1 MPTKPK
7 IVTLT
12 NASVDVLNAIRNN
25 ASVNYRNYVPIATP
39 DADCIRDIGAI
50 IMDYPAL
57 QNEFLSA
64 LINRIG
70 KVILTSKLY
79 DNPWAMFKKGMLE
92 FGETVEEIF
101 VDLAKPYQY
110 DPAVAESQVFK
121 REIPAVRSAFHV
133 MNYQKYYKATIQQE
147 QLRQAFM
154 SWDGINELIGK
165 IVDAMYTSA
174 AYDEFLTMKY
184 MLAKQ
189 MLMGRIKPHTISY
202 ASAADAKGVITAV
215 KTLSNDLTFLNRDNN
230 PAGVATH
237 TLKDDQYVLINSNFE
252 ATMSVEVLASAFNM
266 NKTEFSGHMV
276 LVDSFGKLDT
286 DRLSEL
292 FDGDPN
298 YTGFT
303 SAELAA
309 LDAVPLVVVDKDYFM
324 IFDNMMQF
332 TEQYNGEGLYWNYW
346 YHAWKIFSV
355 SPFAQAAVFIPEAV
369 SVTSVT
375 VTPGS
380 VTLSG
385 SFNGSTTFTAAVVAS
400 TFASKNVEWY
410 ILDSD
415 SEAVKSVEMGG
426 VTASINNS
434 GMLTISQE
442 ATADLSSLTVVA
454 VSTADNSKKGTATVT
469 FSRT

>member
-25 ASVNYRNYVPIATP
+25 ASINYRNYVPIATP

-92 FGETVEEIF
+92 FGESVEEIF
-101 VDLAKPYQY
+101 VDIAKPYQY
-110 DPAVAESQVFK
+110 DPAVAENKVFQ

-154 SWDGINELIGK
+154 SWDGVNELIGK
-165 IVDAMYTSA
+165 IVDAMYTAA

-189 MLMGRIKPHTISY
+189 MLMGRIKPHTITY
-202 ASAADAKGVITAV
+202 NSAADAKSVITEV
-215 KTLSNDLTFLNRDNN
+215 KSLSNNLTFLNRDNN
-230 PAGVATH
+230 PAGVATF
-237 TLKDDQYVLINSNFE
+237 TLKDNQYVLVNSNFE

-266 NKTEFSGHMV
+266 DKTEFSGHMV

-286 DRLSEL
+286 DRLAEL

-309 LDAVPLVVVDKDYFM
+309 LDAVPLLIVDKDYFM

-355 SPFAQAAVFIPEAV
+355 SPFAQAAVFIPESI

-375 VTPGS
+375 IAPDS
-380 VTLSG
+380 VSLSG
-385 SFNGSTTFTAAVVAS
+385 TFNGATTFTATVVAS
-400 TFASKNVEWY
+400 TFASKNVEWF

-415 SEAVKSVEMGG
+415 SQRVKSVEMGG
-426 VTASINNS
+426 VTASISNGGVLNVVQS
-434 GMLTISQE
+434 
-442 ATADLSSLTVVA
+442 ATADLESLTVVA
-454 VSTADNSKKGTATVT
+454 VSTADSSKSDTATVT
-469 FSRT
+469 FTRT